1 MKNMKKIMMT
11 IIALCMAT
19 CSLWAQNEVSLVVS
33 GEGKDKEDATLKA
46 LRSAIE
52 QAYGTFVSA
61 NTTVLNDQL
70 VADEIVSLSS
80 GNIQKYEYVSETKMP
95 DGSTFVT
102 LSTTVSIDKLVAF
115 AESKGMEAELKGG
128 LFAMNIKKMEF
139 EKQAE
144 EKVVTNLCKQLEAM
158 LPTLFDYEIEVEE
171 PTQASGDKYS
181 VAFSVTAKPNRN
193 NMDQFIKTLY
203 TTLGKISLSKEE
215 IKNYE
220 DINRQ
225 YYTIMFYDIAGS
237 LVGDYGRN
245 VHPIGIETIGGRVFS
260 KNRKRLPPP
269 TICSDCW
276 DYVPKLSHD
285 WAGYRFGKH
294 GESIEFDQVSDAER
308 SLFINR
314 LENLGVPY
322 SECYSIEDC
331 DGTESGMSRCKYVI
345 KTFINPC
352 LLRSSTSYHL
362 LNRFAEVATNNLY
375 TVKISDNI
383 RQHIISGSSSGYN
396 DYKVLE
402 WHRRDNGWPPYDR
415 YIKGHAPYGNNHIS
429 GKLFYTLEE
438 ISKVNNITVSKP
450 TFEELQSQNRNN
462 RYSY

>member
-1 MKNMKKIMMT
+1 
-11 IIALCMAT
+11 
-19 CSLWAQNEVSLVVS
+19 
-33 GEGKDKEDATLKA
+33 
-46 LRSAIE
+46 
-52 QAYGTFVSA
+52 
-61 NTTVLNDQL
+61 
-70 VADEIVSLSS
+70 
-80 GNIQKYEYVSETKMP
+80 
-95 DGSTFVT
+95 
-102 LSTTVSIDKLVAF
+102 
-115 AESKGMEAELKGG
+115 
-128 LFAMNIKKMEF
+128 
-139 EKQAE
+139 
-144 EKVVTNLCKQLEAM
+144 
-158 LPTLFDYEIEVEE
+158 
-171 PTQASGDKYS
+171 
-181 VAFSVTAKPNRN
+181 
-193 NMDQFIKTLY
+193 
-203 TTLGKISLSKEE
+203 
-215 IKNYE
+215 
-220 DINRQ
+220 
-225 YYTIMFYDIAGS
+225 MFYDIAGS

-352 LLRSSTSYHL
+352 LLRSSTSYNL
-362 LNRFAEVATNNLY
+362 LRQFAEVATNSLY

-396 DYKVLE
+396 DYKV
-402 WHRRDNGWPPYDR
+402 
-415 YIKGHAPYGNNHIS
+415 S
-429 GKLFYTLEE
+429 
-438 ISKVNNITVSKP
+438 
-450 TFEELQSQNRNN
+450 ELSLLVL
-462 RYSY
+462 